1 MAIEERTDQQDE
13 ELAELQEAL
22 LVFRQ
27 IIGTPTG
34 QQIFG
39 RMAL

>member
-27 IIGTPTG
+27 IIGTPTE
-34 QQIFG
+34 QQKSE
-39 RMAL
+39 RTE